1 VLSLSKHVFRG
12 TPFDSEQVGTAPG
25 CSKPIRGIGDLFTR
39 ANGVLVVV
47 TVSEAVA
54 RRRSIRAFLP
64 TPVDMALLR
73 DLVDRATRAPSGGNL
88 QPWRLHIASG
98 DALARLKA
106 AARERLATSVFGDGA
121 EYAVY
126 PKDLA
131 EPYRS
136 RRFAVGE
143 AMYARL
149 GIPREDKAA
158 RLAWFANNYALF
170 GAPVGLFCFVPRDHG
185 PPQWSDCGMM
195 LQTLMLLLVEAGLDS
210 CAQEAWSILPKTV
223 GGFFGVPDALMLF
236 TGMAIGYRD
245 PQAPV
250 NAWDVPR
257 APLDEVATF
266 HG

>member
-1 VLSLSKHVFRG
+1 MIS
-12 TPFDSEQVGTAPG
+12 
-25 CSKPIRGIGDLFTR
+25 
-39 ANGVLVVV
+39 
-47 TVSEAVA
+47 VSEAVA
-54 RRRSIRAFLP
+54 QRRSVRAFLD

-73 DLVDRATRAPSGGNL
+73 DIVAKAGRAPSGGNL
-88 QPWRLHIASG
+88 QPWRLHIVSG
-98 DALARLKA
+98 DAIARLKA
-106 AARERLATSVFGDGA
+106 TASARLATSVFGDGA

-126 PKDLA
+126 PKDLG

-143 AMYARL
+143 AMYASM
-149 GIPREDKAA
+149 GVPREDKAA
-158 RLAWFANNYALF
+158 RLAWFAHNYAFF

-210 CAQEAWSILPKTV
+210 CAQESWSILPKTV
-223 GGFFGVPDALMLF
+223 GAFFDVPDDLMLF

-245 PQAPV
+245 PNAAV
-250 NAWDVPR
+250 NGWQVPR

-266 HG
+266 HA

>member
-1 VLSLSKHVFRG
+1 MTS
-12 TPFDSEQVGTAPG
+12 
-25 CSKPIRGIGDLFTR
+25 
-39 ANGVLVVV
+39 
-47 TVSEAVA
+47 VSDAVA
-54 RRRSIRAFLP
+54 RRRSVRAFRD
-64 TPVDMALLR
+64 TSVDMSTLR
-73 DLVDRATRAPSGGNL
+73 DIVARATRAPSGGNL
-88 QPWRLHIASG
+88 QPWRLHIVSG
-98 DALARLKA
+98 DAMARLKA
-106 AARERLATSVFGDGA
+106 AARARLSTSVFGEGA

-126 PKDLA
+126 PKDLG

-136 RRFAVGE
+136 RRFGVGE
-143 AMYARL
+143 AMYASL

-158 RLAWFANNYALF
+158 RLRWFAHNYAFF

-223 GGFFGVPDALMLF
+223 GGFFGVTDDLMLF

-245 PQAPV
+245 AQAAV
-250 NAWDVPR
+250 NGWEVPR

-266 HG
+266 HE